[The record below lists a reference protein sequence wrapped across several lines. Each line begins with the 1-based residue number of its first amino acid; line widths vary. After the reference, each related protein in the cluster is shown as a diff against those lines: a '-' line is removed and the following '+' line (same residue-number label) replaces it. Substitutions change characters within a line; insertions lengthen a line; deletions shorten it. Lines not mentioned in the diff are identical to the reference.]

1 MATLLN
7 NDNLIWLK
15 HIKADANVLALLNQ
29 VPAGTKLKFEVAGVV
44 GDWER
49 MKDGKDGRRTP
60 GSSPLVKL

>member
-44 GDWER
+44 GDW
-49 MKDGKDGRRTP
+49 
-60 GSSPLVKL
+60 